1 MPPVLFLGIET
12 SCDETAAAV
21 FTDEPTVLSSVI
33 ASQTDLHSR
42 FGGVVPEVA
51 ARAHLQRLLPVIDEA
66 LRRAGVR
73 LEDIGCVAVHHTP
86 GLVGALLVGVS
97 AAKML
102 ALALGVPLI
111 GVNHV
116 VGHIYACRLAAGYD
130 IFPCVGLVVS
140 GGHTSLFRCP
150 DPLHLVRLG
159 ATLDDAAGEA
169 FDKVASL
176 LGLGFPGGPA
186 VEREAAAG
194 NPTAFRFPRSFLH
207 EERLD
212 FSFSGLKTAVLY
224 ALAGQDAGR
233 PAPPPPGQRR
243 ADLAASFQQ
252 AVVDVLV
259 GKCRQALRQTGLKR
273 LAVGGGVAANQSLR
287 RALEALC
294 RAEGYD
300 LFIPPLSLCTD
311 NAAMAAL
318 AVEKWR
324 RGEFAG
330 PDLDA
335 SPSFTGSAST

>member
-1 MPPVLFLGIET
+1 MSPTYFLAIES

-21 FTDEPTVLSSVI
+21 FTEEPAVRASVV
-33 ASQTDLHSR
+33 ASQTDLHAR

-66 LRRAGVR
+66 LRQAGITLAQV
-73 LEDIGCVAVHHTP
+73 GCVAVHNTP

-102 ALALGVPLI
+102 SLALGVPLI
-111 GVNHV
+111 AVNHIEA
-116 VGHIYACRLAAGYD
+116 HIYACRLAAGRD

-140 GGHTSLFRCP
+140 GGHTTLFHCKTA
-150 DPLHLVRLG
+150 LQFERLG
-159 ATLDDAAGEA
+159 STLDDAAGEA

-186 VEREAAAG
+186 VEREAAGG
-194 NPTAFRFPRSFLH
+194 NPSAFAFPRSFLH
-207 EERLD
+207 EDRLD
-212 FSFSGLKTAVLY
+212 FSFSGLKTAVRY
-224 ALAGQDAGR
+224 ALGGYGSQKVD
-233 PAPPPPGQRR
+233 PPGPGRLR

-259 GKCRQALRQTGLKR
+259 GKCRQVLARTGLTR
-273 LAVGGGVAANQSLR
+273 LAVGGGVAANSPLR
-287 RALEALC
+287 RSLEAL
-294 RAEGYD
+294 AHQLGVE
-300 LFIPPLSLCTD
+300 LFIPPLALCTD
-311 NAAMAAL
+311 NAAMAAM

-324 RGEFAG
+324 HQQWAP

-335 SPSFTGSAST
+335 VPTLT

>member
-1 MPPVLFLGIET
+1 MFFLAIET

-21 FTDEPTVLSSVI
+21 FTDEPRVLSNVI
-33 ASQTDLHSR
+33 ASQTDLHAR
-42 FGGVVPEVA
+42 FGGVVPELA

-66 LRRAGVR
+66 LRKAKVT
-73 LEDIGCVAVHHTP
+73 LPEIGCIAVHNTP

-102 ALALGVPLI
+102 AVALEVPLI
-111 GVNHV
+111 AVNHIE
-116 VGHIYACRLAAGYD
+116 GHIYAARLAAGRD

-140 GGHTSLFRCP
+140 GGHTALFHCR
-150 DPLHLVRLG
+150 DALTFELLG
-159 ATLDDAAGEA
+159 STRDDAAGEA
-169 FDKVASL
+169 FDKVAQL

-186 VEREAAAG
+186 VDRESAAG
-194 NPTAFRFPRSFLH
+194 NPAAFKFPRSMM
-207 EERLD
+207 EPENLD

-224 ALAGQDAGR
+224 KTFGQDGHQR
-233 PAPPPPGQRR
+233 STLPTGQLR

-259 GKCRQALRQTGLKR
+259 EKSRRALRHTNLKR
-273 LAVGGGVAANQSLR
+273 LAVGGGVAAN
-287 RALEALC
+287 RALRAALTTMM
-294 RAEGYD
+294 AEIGGE
-300 LFIPPLSLCTD
+300 LFIPPMDLCTD

-324 RGEFAG
+324 RGQFAP

-335 SPSFTGSAST
+335 EPNLRI

>member
-1 MPPVLFLGIET
+1 MTRTYFLALET

-21 FTDEPTVLSSVI
+21 FTDEREVLANVV
-33 ASQTDLHSR
+33 ASQTELHAR
-42 FGGVVPEVA
+42 FSGVVPEVA

-66 LRRAGVR
+66 LRTAGIR
-73 LEDIGCVAVHHTP
+73 LDQIGAIAVHNTP

-102 ALALGVPLI
+102 ALALEVPLLA
-111 GVNHV
+111 VNHLESHV
-116 VGHIYACRLAAGYD
+116 YACRLAAGRD

-140 GGHTSLFRCP
+140 GGHTTLFHCKSA
-150 DPLHLVRLG
+150 LQFERLG
-159 ATLDDAAGEA
+159 ATRDDAAGEA

-186 VEREAAAG
+186 VEREAVGG
-194 NPTAFRFPRSFLH
+194 NPNAHRFPRALLH
-207 EERLD
+207 DERLD

-224 ALAGQDAGR
+224 TLAGVNVAK
-233 PAPPPPGQRR
+233 APPPPPPGPAR

-259 GKCRQALRQTGLKR
+259 AKSRQALRRTGLTR
-273 LAVGGGVAANQSLR
+273 LAVGGGVAANRCLR
-287 RALEALC
+287 SSLEAMAKEEQ
-294 RAEGYD
+294 AE
-300 LFIPPLSLCTD
+300 LFIPPLALCTD

-324 RGEFAG
+324 RQEWASL
-330 PDLDA
+330 DLDA
-335 SPSFTGSAST
+335 VAS

>member
-1 MPPVLFLGIET
+1 MYFLAIET

-21 FTDEPTVLSSVI
+21 FTEEPKILSNVV
-33 ASQTDLHSR
+33 ASQTDLHAR

-66 LRRAGVR
+66 LRQAGVR
-73 LEDIGCVAVHHTP
+73 LDQIGCIAVHNTP

-102 ALALGVPLI
+102 ALALQVPL
-111 GVNHV
+111 VSANHIES
-116 VGHIYACRLAAGYD
+116 HIYACRLAAGKE

-140 GGHTSLFRCP
+140 GGHTCLFHCKTAL
-150 DPLHLVRLG
+150 DFDLLG

-169 FDKVASL
+169 FDKVASI

-186 VEREAAAG
+186 VEREAAGG
-194 NPTAFRFPRSFLH
+194 NPETYQFPRSFMK
-207 EERLD
+207 EDRLD

-224 ALAGQDAGR
+224 TVRGQDLSRSVASLSSQ
-233 PAPPPPGQRR
+233 QRS
-243 ADLAASFQQ
+243 DLAASFQQ

-259 GKCRQALRQTGLKR
+259 EKSRQALARTGLER
-273 LAVGGGVAANQSLR
+273 LAVGGGVAAN
-287 RALEALC
+287 RALRTALERMASEEA
-294 RAEGYD
+294 AEV
-300 LFIPPLSLCTD
+300 FIPLMKLCTD
-311 NAAMAAL
+311 NAAMAAV

-324 RGEFAG
+324 RQKWAP

-335 SPSFTGSAST
+335 VPAYA

>member
-1 MPPVLFLGIET
+1 VTHFLAIET

-21 FTDEPTVLSSVI
+21 FTDEPRILSNVV
-33 ASQTDLHSR
+33 ASQTDLHAR

-66 LRRAGVR
+66 LQQAGVR
-73 LEDIGCVAVHHTP
+73 LEDIGCLAVHHTP

-102 ALALGVPLI
+102 ALVLDVPLI
-111 GVNHV
+111 AVNHIES
-116 VGHIYACRLAAGYD
+116 HIYAARLAAGRD

-140 GGHTSLFRCP
+140 GGHTVLFHCR
-150 DPLHLVRLG
+150 DAVRFDMLG
-159 ATLDDAAGEA
+159 GTLDDAAGEA

-186 VEREAAAG
+186 VEREAAQG
-194 NPTAFRFPRSFLH
+194 NPDAVKLPRSFLH
-207 EERLD
+207 EDRLD

-224 ALAGQDAGR
+224 ALAGQSQPR
-233 PAPPPPGQRR
+233 PEPPPPSQRR
-243 ADLAASFQQ
+243 ADLAASFQK

-259 GKCRQALRQTGLKR
+259 AKSRQALRRTGLKG
-273 LAVGGGVAANQSLR
+273 LAVGGGVAANRSLR
-287 RALEALC
+287 DALEAMV
-294 RAEGYD
+294 RDEGAE

-311 NAAMAAL
+311 NAAMAAV

-324 RGEFAG
+324 RNEWASL
-330 PDLDA
+330 DLDA
-335 SPSFTGSAST
+335 VPSWSPSPAT